1 MSGARLR
8 FGLALALFVG
18 WLGWLGYL
26 VARQSREQP
35 VSRPQVLAAEYL
47 LVGRVEAGDDGT
59 PKVVIKVERVY
70 AKPLGT
76 DVPESVVADLS
87 DALGFRGPGSY
98 LLPLTQEKGQPA
110 VFRVTPI
117 PRSPGYDPRMPQ
129 SRPYIYL
136 WGPGVEAQLR
146 EVRPP

>member
-8 FGLALALFVG
+8 FGLALALFLG

-35 VSRPQVLAAEYL
+35 VSRPQILAAEYL
-47 LVGRVEAGDDGT
+47 IVGRVEAGPDGA
-59 PKVVIKVERVY
+59 PSVLVKVEQVY
-70 AKPLGT
+70 ASPAGGG
-76 DVPESVVADLS
+76 VPDKITTDLS
-87 DALGFRGPGSY
+87 DALGFRGSGSY
-98 LLPLTQEKGQPA
+98 LLPLSPEKGQP

-117 PRSPGYDPRMPQ
+117 PRSPGYDPRLPQ
-129 SRPYIYL
+129 SRPYVYR
-136 WGPGVEAQLR
+136 WGPDVEAQLR